1 MEEPIPFHL
10 RDLDL
15 RVVPIAEAACICFAA
30 DCGLRSA
37 VTVVLTELLMNVFT
51 YLLTQCRH

>member
-51 YLLTQCRH
+51 YLLTQ